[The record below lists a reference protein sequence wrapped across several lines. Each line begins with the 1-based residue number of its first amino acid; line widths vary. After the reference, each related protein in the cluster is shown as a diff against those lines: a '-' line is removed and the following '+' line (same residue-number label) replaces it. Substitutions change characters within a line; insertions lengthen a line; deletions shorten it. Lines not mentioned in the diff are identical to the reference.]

1 MSVNV
6 PFQDD
11 VDAILGPVGQ
21 WAAGVK
27 GPVQLWEILTTQDD
41 ERRIIM
47 VRLMAIISYSIL
59 GFLDFRVVAFLGIA
73 TYLVFLLLIFKWF
86 KEENKV
92 PFYLFLPV
100 PFIIFTQ
107 VNFGALYQSMVPLQ
121 HIAVYVWAF
130 ASIWCLSRRTTS
142 HFSFGILFGLLSVFS
157 DVTGVLILVVGALTL
172 VVQREKLKFL
182 IWVIL
187 IAPTVIL
194 YFHNLVVPDFRPS
207 MSDNLSH
214 VDSMIAIVIAM
225 PGMMADVFP
234 KLPDDKRIWL
244 ALMSGLIILGFIS
257 YEFILLVK
265 KVLYGKYEISSNE
278 IWIWGC
284 IVFLLLTFTAFAFG
298 RAAEGT
304 KSILLNRYK
313 HMFLFWGVLNY
324 LLFLKTSW
332 IRGSYKKAGFICLGL
347 SILFFVNGYFQVW
360 GELDFFRKIILA
372 DAYGWSKNRVVPS
385 APIYVSVKSVVDPM
399 YENSLNQGTY
409 KFPEMPFTNL
419 SKIPVKGFANVE
431 IDNGPFISVTIPEFK
446 RKSGFD
452 DGAYVILKS
461 RKNTHV
467 LPAQNQQSSLPGFF
481 MTGQFYQGHATSYP
495 LLNQYLA
502 TNEEYEVILGVID
515 EGNKYLLTTGK
526 KIYTDPVRYASH

>member
-6 PFQDD
+6 PYQDD

-21 WAAGVK
+21 WATGVK

-59 GFLDFRVVAFLGIA
+59 GFLDFRIVAFFGIA

-130 ASIWCLSRRTTS
+130 ASIWCLSRRTAFY
-142 HFSFGILFGLLSVFS
+142 FSLGIFFGLLSIFS

-172 VVQREKLKFL
+172 AVQREKLKFL
-182 IWVIL
+182 IWVSL
-187 IAPTVIL
+187 IAPPVIL

-207 MSDNLSH
+207 MSDNLLH
-214 VDSMIAIVIAM
+214 WDIMIAIVIAM
-225 PGMMADVFP
+225 PGMIADVFP
-234 KLPDDKRIWL
+234 RLPDDKRIWI
-244 ALMSGLIILGFIS
+244 ALVSGLIILGFVS
-257 YEFILLVK
+257 YEFIYLIK
-265 KVLYGKYEISSNE
+265 KVLYGKSDVSLNE

-284 IVFLLLTFTAFAFG
+284 IIFLLLTFTAFAFG

-313 HMFLFWGVLNY
+313 HMFLFWGVLTY

-332 IRGSYKKAGFICLGL
+332 IKGSYKKAGFICLGL
-347 SILFFVNGYFQVW
+347 SILYFVNGYFQVW

-385 APIYVSVKSVVDPM
+385 APIYLSVKSVVDPM
-399 YENSLNQGTY
+399 YENCLNHGTY
-409 KFPEMPFTNL
+409 RFPDLPFTDL
-419 SKIPVKGFANVE
+419 TKIPVRGYTHVE
-431 IDNGPFISVTIPEFK
+431 VNSGQFISVLVPEFK

-461 RKNTHV
+461 RKNMHV
-467 LPAQNQQSSLPGFF
+467 LPAQNPQSSLFGLLT
-481 MTGQFYQGHATSYP
+481 TGQFYQGYASSYP
-495 LLNQYLA
+495 LLNQYLTA
-502 TNEEYEVILGVID
+502 NEEYEVILGVID
-515 EGNKYLLTTGK
+515 GGNKYLLTTGK
-526 KIYTDPVRYASH
+526 RINTDPVRYASY